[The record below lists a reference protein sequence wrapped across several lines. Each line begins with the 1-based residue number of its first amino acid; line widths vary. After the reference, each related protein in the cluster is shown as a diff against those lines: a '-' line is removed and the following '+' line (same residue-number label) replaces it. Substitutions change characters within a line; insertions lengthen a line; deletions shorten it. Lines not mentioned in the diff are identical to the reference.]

1 MPLTKH
7 EKQEIVD
14 EVYKKLQPELEN
26 FKNNVS
32 TQIKSIYSELINNSV
47 DAKTNYSKL
56 DKKLDN
62 LLFTLVGNDLDNE
75 NSLFARFKRVES
87 FLNIIKEKKAFIIG
101 SLAGI
106 TTIVGIVIG
115 ALYFIMQIVNFLKN
129 TK

>member
-101 SLAGI
+101 SWAGI

>member
-87 FLNIIKEKKAFIIG
+87 FLNIIN
-101 SLAGI
+101 
-106 TTIVGIVIG
+106 V
-115 ALYFIMQIVNFLKN
+115 
-129 TK
+129 